1 MIAHTPRGVRR
12 GLACSAIVL
21 VAGSLFGSL
30 AEASPAAA
38 TTPTTERAAI
48 TTVAPAAYAVSARV
62 ATRVSMS
69 VSRTST
75 SAYDPIGIWGRVN
88 YGTAWSLR
96 GETVVLQ
103 QYVGP
108 GWRNVAW
115 AKANNSGYVNYTVYP
130 AASLYYRLYYSGS
143 LSFAPAGSAA
153 KAISVAAAS
162 RASRVVAI
170 AASKTGDW
178 YVFGAAGPNQFD
190 CSGLTQ
196 YVFRQVGV
204 YLPHFADSQQ
214 RYGVAVSWAQARP
227 GDLVV
232 FVSGGY
238 GYHAGIYAGGGYV
251 YDAPHEG
258 ATVGK
263 HKIFGTVVFRRLV

>member
-1 MIAHTPRGVRR
+1 VALCALGV
-12 GLACSAIVL
+12 
-21 VAGSLFGSL
+21 VAGGLYGSL
-30 AEASPAAA
+30 AVASPAAA
-38 TTPTTERAAI
+38 TSAPAAATTSVI
-48 TTVAPAAYAVSARV
+48 TTAAPAAYAPSARI
-62 ATRVSMS
+62 ATRVSIS

-75 SAYDPIGIWGRVN
+75 TAYDPIGIWGRVS
-88 YGTAWSLR
+88 YGTAWFLR

-115 AKANNSGYVNYTVYP
+115 AKANNSGYVDYVVYP
-130 AASLYYRLYYSGS
+130 TASRYYRLYYSGS
-143 LSFAPAGSAA
+143 LTFAPAGSGA
-153 KAISVAAAS
+153 KAISVTGAS

-178 YVFGAAGPNQFD
+178 YSFGAAGPNLFD

-196 YVFRQVGV
+196 YVFGHVGV
-204 YLPHFADSQQ
+204 YLPHFADSQKY
-214 RYGVAVSWAQARP
+214 YGVAVSWAQARP
-227 GDLVV
+227 GDLII

-238 GYHAGIYAGGGYV
+238 GYHAGIYAGGGYM

-258 ATVGK
+258 ATVGR
-263 HKIFGTVVFRRLV
+263 HQIYGTNVLFRRLV

>member
-1 MIAHTPRGVRR
+1 VRR
-12 GLACSAIVL
+12 GLACSAFVL
-21 VAGSLFGSL
+21 VAGGLFGSL
-30 AEASPAAA
+30 AVASPAAA
-38 TTPTTERAAI
+38 AT
-48 TTVAPAAYAVSARV
+48 APAAVHAAAPARI
-62 ATRVSMS
+62 ATRVSIS

-75 SAYDPIGIWGRVN
+75 SAYDPLGIWGRVS
-88 YGTAWSLR
+88 YGTASFLR

-108 GWRNVAW
+108 GWRNIAW
-115 AKANNSGYVNYTVYP
+115 ARANNSGYVGYVVYP
-130 AASLYYRLYYSGS
+130 TASRYYRLYYSGS
-143 LSFAPAGSAA
+143 LTFAPAGSAA
-153 KAISVAAAS
+153 RAISVTAAS

-178 YVFGAAGPNQFD
+178 YSFGAAGPNLFD

-204 YLPHFADSQQ
+204 YLPHFADSQKY
-214 RYGVAVSWAQARP
+214 YGVAVSWAQARP
-227 GDLVV
+227 GDLII

-238 GYHAGIYAGGGYV
+238 GYHAGIYAGGGYM

-258 ATVGK
+258 STVGR
-263 HKIFGTVVFRRLV
+263 HQIYGTNVLFRRIV